1 MNKNFNKLKPKIFQ
15 AEIFY
20 LCHVCAIFRIYRN
33 VFANL
38 PRQKFQGVGKRKKLW
53 LKLCF
58 YDPLGRDLGL
68 LGVLNVGLP
77 TYKLA
82 RQAMLVI
89 KRFRG
94 RTLRIRNVA
103 KECQLSRKVGYKMT
117 RARKKI

>member
-1 MNKNFNKLKPKIFQ
+1 MIHWGVTGAAGGIKCRPTP
-15 AEIFY
+15 
-20 LCHVCAIFRIYRN
+20 V
-33 VFANL
+33 
-38 PRQKFQGVGKRKKLW
+38 PR
-53 LKLCF
+53 
-58 YDPLGRDLGL
+58 
-68 LGVLNVGLP
+68 
-77 TYKLA
+77 YKLA